1 MEQAKQPAAPTQ
13 CSLGFGGLEAE
24 KSCPHT
30 HTGPRGDGDGQYGRD
45 PDLVRVLAAICP
57 GLVALGAL
65 MHHPAAPA
73 GSPYTQDQM
82 EVASSPNK

>member
-1 MEQAKQPAAPTQ
+1 MRDMRYAVWFV
-13 CSLGFGGLEAE
+13 G
-24 KSCPHT
+24 
-30 HTGPRGDGDGQYGRD
+30 RG

-57 GLVALGAL
+57 GLVLLGAL
-65 MHHPAAPA
+65 VHHPAAPT